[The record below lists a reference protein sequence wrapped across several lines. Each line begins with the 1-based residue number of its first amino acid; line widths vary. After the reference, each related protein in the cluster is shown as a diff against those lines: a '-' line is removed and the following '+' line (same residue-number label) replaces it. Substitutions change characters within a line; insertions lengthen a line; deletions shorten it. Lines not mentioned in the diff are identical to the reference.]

1 LSPVWRSKCYIGG
14 KAWDGQHTLRI
25 TIHETDDSMVIQF
38 EGRIAGPWVAELGQA
53 WAEAAPRLKSR
64 KLSLNLCDVTHVDS
78 GGKQVL
84 KRIYAE
90 TGATLI
96 ASNPWTQ
103 FLASEIAGDN
113 EDEIEREPLNASLE

>member
-1 LSPVWRSKCYIGG
+1 
-14 KAWDGQHTLRI
+14 
-25 TIHETDDSMVIQF
+25 MVIQF

-64 KLSLNLCDVTHVDS
+64 KLSLNLC
-78 GGKQVL
+78 
-84 KRIYAE
+84 
-90 TGATLI
+90 GATLI